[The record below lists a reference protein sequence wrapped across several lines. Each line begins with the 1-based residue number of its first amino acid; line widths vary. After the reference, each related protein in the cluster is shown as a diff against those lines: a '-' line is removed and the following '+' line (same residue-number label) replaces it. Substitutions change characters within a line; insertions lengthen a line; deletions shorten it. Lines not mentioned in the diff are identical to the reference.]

1 MKKSIAS
8 LLLASVS
15 LLLASGAHASLFS
28 NVVIFGDSLSD
39 PGNNAMVL
47 APNITLP
54 SDVINNSFIPTF
66 TYASGTYSNGPVWA
80 NAFATNLGLTA
91 APALAGGTN
100 WAFGGARTGPPS
112 ASLFAPFPP
121 SLLTQTGAFLASSGG
136 IAPSDALYVVAG
148 GGNNARDA
156 LGALAACALAL
167 DPAACA
173 VATISGA
180 ATQFA
185 TDTANIVN
193 ALRNAG
199 AQRIVVW
206 DVPNLGN
213 APAVRAGGA
222 PSIGAALAVVNA
234 MNNALLS
241 TLTFDA
247 DLQLFDIYGLGNAV
261 AANPA
266 AYGLTNIV
274 DACAAQGAAC
284 DPSAYFFWDGIHPT
298 SAGQRIIAQAML
310 TTVPEPATL
319 ALLALGL
326 LGIAANRRHRRRA

>member
-1 MKKSIAS
+1 MKKLLAS
-8 LLLASVS
+8 LCFASVS
-15 LLLASGAHASLFS
+15 LLLSSGAHASLFS
-28 NVVIFGDSLSD
+28 NVFIFGDSLSD
-39 PGNNAMVL
+39 SGNNAAVL

-54 SDVINNSFIPTF
+54 SDVVNNSFIPTF

-80 NAFATNLGLTA
+80 STFASTLGLNA

-112 ASLFAPFPP
+112 NNLFSPFPP
-121 SLLTQTGAFLASSGG
+121 SLLTQTGAFLASNGG
-136 IAPSDALYVVAG
+136 VAPADALYVVAG

-156 LGALAACALAL
+156 LGALGACALAL
-167 DPAACA
+167 NPAACA
-173 VATISGA
+173 NAAITGA

-193 ALRNAG
+193 GLRNAG
-199 AQRIVVW
+199 ARRIIVW

-222 PSIGAALAVVNA
+222 ASIGAALLVANA

-241 TLTFDA
+241 TLNFDA
-247 DLQLFDIYGLGNAV
+247 NVELFDIFGLGAIIS
-261 AANPA
+261 ANPA
-266 AYGLTNIV
+266 AYGLTNVV

-284 DPSAYFFWDGIHPT
+284 DPSTYLFWDGIHST
-298 SAGQRIIAQAML
+298 SAGQRIIAEAML
-310 TTVPEPATL
+310 ATVPEPATL
-319 ALLALGL
+319 VLLALGL
-326 LGIAANRRHRRRA
+326 LGIAASRRRRV